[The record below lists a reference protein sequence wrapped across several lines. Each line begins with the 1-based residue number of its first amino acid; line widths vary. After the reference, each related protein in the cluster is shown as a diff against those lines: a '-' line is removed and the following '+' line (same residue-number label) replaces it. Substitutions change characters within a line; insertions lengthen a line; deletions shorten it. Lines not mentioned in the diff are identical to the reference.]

1 MSAAFRM
8 TIFVKITS
16 ALIKNLIASCHFN
29 HTYTAYIYVYAVV
42 IISTKTALLTLWY
55 VWNITC
61 VICIWSGH
69 VSRHTAGMPP
79 NRNHCA
85 KSKENNTLKTT
96 KNAIQ
101 YQLMRLSDI
110 VSILIYF
117 DIIAKRK
124 VASQLLVPL

>member
-55 VWNITC
+55 V
-61 VICIWSGH
+61 
-69 VSRHTAGMPP
+69 
-79 NRNHCA
+79 
-85 KSKENNTLKTT
+85 
-96 KNAIQ
+96 
-101 YQLMRLSDI
+101 
-110 VSILIYF
+110 
-117 DIIAKRK
+117 
-124 VASQLLVPL
+124 